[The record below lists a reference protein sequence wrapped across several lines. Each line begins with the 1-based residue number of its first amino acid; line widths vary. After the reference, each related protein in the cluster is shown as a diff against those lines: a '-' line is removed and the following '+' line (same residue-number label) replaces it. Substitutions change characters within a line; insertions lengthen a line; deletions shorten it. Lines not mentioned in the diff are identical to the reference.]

1 MRNAVADAET
11 PFPLK
16 SLDRGL
22 RVLMELGAR
31 RGSASVGQLSRDL
44 GINKSTM
51 SRTLQTLAAH
61 DLISRDHDGNYR
73 VGPASVWLA
82 NAYDGD
88 FDLRRTIRPG
98 LEELVAAT
106 GQTATLVIRRETIA
120 ICIDRVA
127 APSEAHLTM
136 QIGGVYP
143 IHAGATTRVLM
154 AYMSD
159 PALDRIP
166 WSTLESFTERTVI
179 DREAL
184 LVLASEVRQRGY
196 ALSTGER
203 TIGAGSLA
211 VPLLNSEG
219 GCVAS
224 IGLSGLERLYKTDD
238 SVTELLAE
246 LGRVTESASKHLES
260 WWAHHED

>member
-1 MRNAVADAET
+1 MRTTVADVET
-11 PFPLK
+11 PSSLK

-22 RVLMELGAR
+22 RVLMELAAR
-31 RGSASVGQLSRDL
+31 RGSVSVGQLSRDL

-51 SRTLQTLAAH
+51 SRTLHALSLH
-61 DLISRDHDGNYR
+61 DLVSRDYDGNYR
-73 VGPASVWLA
+73 VGPAAVRLA

-88 FDLRRTIRPG
+88 FDLRRTIRPA

-106 GQTATLVIRRETIA
+106 GQTATLVIRRGTIA

-154 AYMSD
+154 AYMSEA
-159 PALDRIP
+159 ALDRIP
-166 WSTLESFTERTVI
+166 WGSLERYTERTVT
-179 DREAL
+179 DRGAL
-184 LVLASEVRQRGY
+184 LSLAADVRQRGY

-203 TIGAGSLA
+203 TIGAGSIA
-211 VPLLNSEG
+211 VPLLDLNGE
-219 GCVAS
+219 CVAS
-224 IGLSGLERLYKTDD
+224 IGISGLERLYRTED
-238 SVTELLAE
+238 SVATLLAE

-260 WWAHHED
+260 WWAHRGD